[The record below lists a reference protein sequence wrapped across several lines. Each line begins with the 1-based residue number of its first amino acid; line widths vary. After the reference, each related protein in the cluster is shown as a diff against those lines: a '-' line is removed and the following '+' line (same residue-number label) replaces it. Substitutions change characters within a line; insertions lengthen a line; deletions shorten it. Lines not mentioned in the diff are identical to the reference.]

1 VGLRSRLTLLFALAT
16 ALLVGVAAFGFVL
29 QLRVS
34 LDATLDTALDTR
46 AAALAERLAD
56 TGPAN
61 LRLDHDEEPAQ
72 VLSPSGQVLASSSDL
87 AAASPLTPAQLQAVL
102 AGHGPVRLT
111 ADLAGERTRLLAV
124 LTPDTHL
131 VLIAGLGTDISD
143 AAAAHV
149 ENGLLI
155 GGPAAVL
162 VAGLGAWLL
171 AGAALRPVERM
182 RRQTAT
188 ISAHDADAHLA
199 VPATQDEI
207 AALAVT
213 MNDLL
218 DRLRAALDRERGFV
232 ADAGHELRTPL
243 AMLRAELELAGRPG
257 RSRAELVEAV
267 AAAGQE
273 TERLI
278 RLSESLLL
286 LARAEGGHSFLHARP
301 TSVHKLL
308 SSAARAANAG
318 AAERCVTVEVACPE
332 RLTGTTDPDR
342 LRQAV
347 DNLLDNAVR
356 HSPPGRVVR
365 LSACRLGSPPIL
377 EITVRDHG
385 PGFPP
390 EFIPH
395 AFERFS
401 RADTS
406 RARAEGGAG
415 LGLAIVRAIVRA
427 HGGGVS
433 VRNHPAGGAV
443 VELRLPRH
451 DLQRAGSAPVG

>member
-1 VGLRSRLTLLFALAT
+1 LRSRLALLFAAAT
-16 ALLVGVAAFGFVL
+16 ALLIAVAGLGFVL

-34 LDATLDTALDTR
+34 LDAAVDTALDTR
-46 AAALAERLAD
+46 AGALADRLAD

-61 LRLDHDEEPAQ
+61 LRLDRDEEPAQ
-72 VLSPSGQVLASSSDL
+72 LLSATGQVLASSPDL
-87 AAASPLTPAQLQAVL
+87 ASSPVLTPAQLRALV
-102 AGHGPVRLT
+102 AGSGPIRLT
-111 ADLAGERTRLLAV
+111 NDVAGERTRLLAT
-124 LTPDTHL
+124 LTPDTRLPL
-131 VLIAGLGTDISD
+131 VVGIGTDISD

-149 ENGLLI
+149 ENGLLL
-155 GGPAAVL
+155 GGPVAVL

-171 AGAALRPVERM
+171 AGATLRPVERM

-188 ISAHDADAHLA
+188 ISAHDTDAHLA

-218 DRLRAALDRERGFV
+218 DRLRAALARERGFV

-257 RSRAELVEAV
+257 RSRSELVEAV

-286 LARAEGGHSFLHARP
+286 LARAESGHPFLRATETP
-301 TSVHKLL
+301 VHELL
-308 SSAARAANAG
+308 TAAARAANAG
-318 AAERCVTVEVACPE
+318 AADRAVGVEVDCPVE
-332 RLTGTTDPDR
+332 LTGTADPDR
-342 LRQAV
+342 LRQAL

-365 LSACRLGSPPIL
+365 VAACRLESPPVL

-395 AFERFS
+395 AFERFR
-401 RADTS
+401 RADTA
-406 RARAEGGAG
+406 RGRAEGGAG

-427 HGGGVS
+427 HGGAAAAG
-433 VRNHPAGGAV
+433 NHPGGGAV
-443 VELRLPRH
+443 VRVHLPRH
-451 DLQRAGSAPVG
+451 DARQTRSAPVG